1 MRRARALLALTR
13 PPNGVMM
20 FLGVLAGHFVSSGRA
35 PDLPSAALAFLTAY
49 CLNGSSMVVND
60 VVDLDVD
67 RVNAPGRPLP
77 SGAVGVGEA
86 LALAVTLGLVGLASS
101 LLLGTV
107 TFAIAAAF
115 YAIALAYN
123 LRLKPLGLVGNA
135 AVSST
140 VAAPFLF
147 GSAMASGS
155 LEAGATTLAV
165 LAGLSNLGREVV
177 KGIADV
183 EGDRIRGLRTVAL
196 SRGERW
202 AAFTGASF
210 VLAAVAL
217 SPLPYLLGVLGWAY
231 LPVVLVA
238 DAGFVRSSLSLLRDP
253 RPGNARR
260 VKNQYL
266 LWMLVAL
273 IAFLLGS
280 LTAPRPG

>member
-1 MRRARALLALTR
+1 MRKAKALLALTR
-13 PPNGVMM
+13 PPNGLMM

-35 PDLPSAALAFLTAY
+35 PEPPSAALAFLTAY
-49 CLNGSSMVVND
+49 CLNGSSMAVND
-60 VVDLDVD
+60 VIDLDVD
-67 RVNAPGRPLP
+67 RVNAPERPLP
-77 SGAVGVGEA
+77 SGAVVVREA
-86 LALAVTLGLVGLASS
+86 LVLAAALGAVGLWSS
-101 LLLGTV
+101 LLLGPV
-107 TFAIAAAF
+107 TFAIAVAF
-115 YAIALAYN
+115 YAVALAYN
-123 LRLKPLGLVGNA
+123 VRLKPLGLLGNA

-155 LEAGATTLAV
+155 LEAGATALAL

-196 SRGERW
+196 SKGER
-202 AAFTGASF
+202 AAALIGASF

-231 LPVVLVA
+231 VPVVLVA
-238 DAGFVRSSLSLLRDP
+238 DAGFVWSSASVIRDP
-253 RPGNARR
+253 SPENARR